1 MSESVRKSRNP
12 KKIVLN
18 IEDNQDIANRKK
30 LNKFCKRLWLMWS
43 AQKKSIILDQTHEE
57 DRLVGDIW
65 KKRSPQLKKCLK
77 NQFKKKKLNLL
88 GILLLNFCDNRAII
102 HRSHRA
108 FSSFTQQHVSFTLCL
123 LIPSSHSQ
131 KKKNPQNTK
140 HIAWNCMSQ
149 IRLNISMHTS
159 WHMTWII
166 YLICA
171 EVRTKSMFVTCFVQD
186 FFKHH
191 HSFS

>member
-1 MSESVRKSRNP
+1 MQAALIDVKRT
-12 KKIVLN
+12 KKIN
-18 IEDNQDIANRKK
+18 HT
-30 LNKFCKRLWLMWS
+30 WS
-43 AQKKSIILDQTHEE
+43 NSRGGQTW
-57 DRLVGDIW
+57 RRYL
-65 KKRSPQLKKCLK
+65 KKRSPRLKKCLK